1 MEPCWYVH
9 AEPMI
14 ICPDSDIKL
23 DYYSRKQKYTVKT
36 QAVVGADL
44 VFQDVATGF
53 ADSAHDDFHF
63 FSLVLRSS
71 SLFAQAER
79 REIYLAH
86 LKNWL
91 TGFLSDL

>member
-9 AEPMI
+9 VEPMI
-14 ICPDSDIKL
+14 ICPDSDIKV
-23 DYYSRKQKYTVKT
+23 DYYSRKQKYTVNT

-53 ADSAHDDFHF
+53 ADSVHDFFHF
-63 FSLVLRSS
+63 FSQVLRST
-71 SLFAQAER
+71 SLFAQAE